1 MYDQEMI
8 PIRYPLRI
16 PYDSGNKKL
25 TKNPLSR
32 KTRGIFLTC
41 QKNIMEKEI
50 KIELL
55 KTPLIN
61 DSIYQAPTE
70 DRLNDLA
77 KDIYHNGLINPIRVS
92 ADYYIFD
99 GNTRFKAYQIL
110 GYKTIKCIIHKDIFS
125 YSEEFNR
132 LLIAANNQRVKTDD
146 DRLREIQITIDPAE
160 YERRKEILNE
170 EKIQLNKINGIL
182 KANRNISD
190 TKTDLINTI
199 LDIIQDYAD
208 YLPLTVRSIH
218 YILLDKNVLMNNKK
232 ANSIYRNDRSSY
244 SALSNLLTKLRIQK
258 IIDYDFI
265 RDDGRKLY
273 SNRGFDSANTYI
285 KYEMNKILKTYFR
298 DLQQSQK
305 AYNIIFCEKETLRP
319 ILEKLTVKYG
329 IPIAFI
335 KGGSSLTI
343 RYNFIRDWKAA
354 GSKRKI
360 NALVLSDFDPAGY
373 RIKDSLIGS
382 LKNDFM
388 DDLKGVELNGYHIGI
403 TKEQIKKY
411 SLHSDLDAK
420 ESDKNFI
427 EFCKITGT
435 NKAYELDALKPEQ
448 LINEVEAAIKNSIDI
463 EKYNQEMEQYN
474 EDINKIETTRTKLI
488 SSLTGFKN

>member
-1 MYDQEMI
+1 
-8 PIRYPLRI
+8 
-16 PYDSGNKKL
+16 
-25 TKNPLSR
+25 
-32 KTRGIFLTC
+32 
-41 QKNIMEKEI
+41 
-50 KIELL
+50 
-55 KTPLIN
+55 
-61 DSIYQAPTE
+61 
-70 DRLNDLA
+70 
-77 KDIYHNGLINPIRVS
+77 
-92 ADYYIFD
+92 
-99 GNTRFKAYQIL
+99 
-110 GYKTIKCIIHKDIFS
+110 
-125 YSEEFNR
+125 

-488 SSLTGFKN
+488 LSLTGFKN